1 MQDYVSASGE
11 LAAVRNMWFSVE
23 LLVQHYVPER
33 NQTLWF
39 ALEED
44 VYFAGEEEEEEGWQ
58 WVYGRQE
65 EFHLV
70 RPGKMRDAVEEL

>member
-1 MQDYVSASGE
+1 MTNMQDYVSASGE

-23 LLVQHYVPER
+23 LLVEHYVPER
-33 NQTLWF
+33 NQTFWF

-44 VYFAGEEEEEEGWQ
+44 VYFAGEEKGWQ

-70 RPGKMRDAVEEL
+70 RTAKKQEAIEEL